1 MLLKPVFG
9 IPLITYDDD
18 NVEDIVDYEGY
29 KTLKSRNNKEGQF
42 FQGVVSRSNSS
53 SKRMQERSNQTIAS
67 NQYTLV
73 MGKGKVSGGGRTQ
86 TSSPWQKIAKVI
98 LGSGAAAYR

>member
-18 NVEDIVDYEGY
+18 EDTVDYEGF
-29 KTLKSRNNKEGQF
+29 KKSRNNKEGQF
-42 FQGVVSRSNSS
+42 FQGVVRSNSS
-53 SKRMQERSNQTIAS
+53 SERMQERSNQTIVS

-73 MGKGKVSGGGRTQ
+73 MGKGKGSGGGRTQ
-86 TSSPWQKIAKVI
+86 TTSPWQKIAKVI

>member
-1 MLLKPVFG
+1 MLLKPIFG
-9 IPLITYDDD
+9 IPLITYDDY
-18 NVEDIVDYEGY
+18 EDIVDYEGF
-29 KTLKSRNNKEGQF
+29 KKSRNNKEGQF
-42 FQGVVSRSNSS
+42 FQGVVRGNSS
-53 SKRMQERSNQTIAS
+53 SERMQERSNQTIVS

-73 MGKGKVSGGGRTQ
+73 MGKGKGSGGDRTQ